1 MRLHGR
7 LQKVEIGTGV
17 AELMSAIYRTTDDL
31 DNCFAYTKAD
41 KGIYDDD

>member
-17 AELMSAIYRTTDDL
+17 AEFMSAIYRTTADL
-31 DNCFAYTKAD
+31 DDCFACTKAEM
-41 KGIYDDD
+41 GSYDDD